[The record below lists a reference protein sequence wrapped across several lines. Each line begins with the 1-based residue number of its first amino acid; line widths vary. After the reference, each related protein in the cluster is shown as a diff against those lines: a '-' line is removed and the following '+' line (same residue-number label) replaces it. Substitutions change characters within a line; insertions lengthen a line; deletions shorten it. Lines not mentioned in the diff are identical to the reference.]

1 MDFLSWQ
8 KCLVAFLDFEREEE
22 LERISRNLC
31 RYHQPG
37 EISRKKGY
45 LVHEMADHARVV
57 VARPDF
63 AENWM
68 FFIRKLDNIPEVS
81 LQRLVTGGH
90 AEIPVELFKMAHE
103 GLSGDGGHR
112 NAGLW

>member
-1 MDFLSWQ
+1 M
-8 KCLVAFLDFEREEE
+8 
-22 LERISRNLC
+22 ERISSNLC

-63 AENWM
+63 AENFM
-68 FFIRKLDNIPEVS
+68 FFIRKLDNIPEIS
-81 LQRLVTGGH
+81 LQQLVTG
-90 AEIPVELFKMAHE
+90 
-103 GLSGDGGHR
+103 
-112 NAGLW
+112 